1 MSLIIMLWVVILIT
15 VLTIGIVVFEKLS
28 KMSFVNKSSDITL
41 TIYVAVLF
49 VCLIAYFILSKPE
62 WEAANVTSDKQHYAQ
77 MNDVKSALHKG
88 DVDQVKNNLINEQL
102 FNYEGEVLYLEQVEG
117 DNNWFSI
124 LIERKSENDGVIEV
138 KQYNTGTTLNNI
150 NVTDKVKP
158 FRLNV
163 EGEVLRVMDA
173 EPTTIHFTF
182 YKKEFPISQF
192 TEEKESNHE
201 YGTNS
206 YMGADVI
213 YLRIPN
219 DVLVK
224 NETNVPVDYVEK

>member
-1 MSLIIMLWVVILIT
+1 MNLVIMVWIVILIII
-15 VLTIGIVVFEKLS
+15 LIIGIIAFEKLS
-28 KMSFVNKSSDITL
+28 KMSIVNKSSNITL
-41 TIYVAVLF
+41 TIYVAVLL
-49 VCLIAYFILSKPE
+49 VCLIAYFILPKPE
-62 WEAANVTSDKQHYAQ
+62 WEAANVTNYKQHYAQ

-88 DVDQVKNNLINEQL
+88 DVDQVKNNLINEQS

-150 NVTDKVKP
+150 DVTDMVKP

-163 EGEVLRVMDA
+163 EGDVLSVMDA
-173 EPTTIHFTF
+173 ELTPINFTF

-192 TEEKESNHE
+192 TEEKESNPE
-201 YGTNS
+201 YGSNS
-206 YMGADVI
+206 YMGADLL

-219 DVLVK
+219 GVLIK
-224 NETNVPVDYVEK
+224 NETNLEVSYVEN